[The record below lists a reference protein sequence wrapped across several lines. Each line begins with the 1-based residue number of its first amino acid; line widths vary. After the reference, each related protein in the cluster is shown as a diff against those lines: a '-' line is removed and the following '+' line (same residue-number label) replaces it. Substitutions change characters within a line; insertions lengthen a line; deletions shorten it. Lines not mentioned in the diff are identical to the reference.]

1 MAQQRDRA
9 VDRPLR
15 RQAPRQSG
23 NARSPERGVNL
34 PALRAIVA
42 SAAQDV
48 NYDLEHCSA
57 KRLGRRY
64 VVEIV
69 VDGDD
74 GVDLDS
80 VAKLS
85 REISGALDRAEA
97 AGEDIVPGE
106 YDLEVGSP
114 GVDRPL
120 TTVRHWRR
128 NIGRLVRVRAGGHQI
143 TARVME
149 VADDGVTLDEDGVV
163 QRFAIAELGQGK
175 VQVEFSRPSG
185 GPDGGGTDE
194 VDIDSVAI
202 GADGIDDEGEDE
214 E

>member
-69 VDGDD
+69 VDGDEELTWTALPNFL
-74 GVDLDS
+74 GRS
-80 VAKLS
+80 RGRSIAPRRTEKTLS
-85 REISGALDRAEA
+85 RVSMTLRLDLR
-97 AGEDIVPGE
+97 GW
-106 YDLEVGSP
+106 
-114 GVDRPL
+114 
-120 TTVRHWRR
+120 T
-128 NIGRLVRVRAGGHQI
+128 GR
-143 TARVME
+143 
-149 VADDGVTLDEDGVV
+149 
-163 QRFAIAELGQGK
+163 
-175 VQVEFSRPSG
+175 
-185 GPDGGGTDE
+185 
-194 VDIDSVAI
+194 
-202 GADGIDDEGEDE
+202 
-214 E
+214 